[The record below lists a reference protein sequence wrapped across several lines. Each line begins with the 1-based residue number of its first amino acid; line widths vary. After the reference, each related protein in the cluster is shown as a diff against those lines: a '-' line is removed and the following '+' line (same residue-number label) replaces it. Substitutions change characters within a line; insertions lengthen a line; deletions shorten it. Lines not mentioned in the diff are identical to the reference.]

1 MNSGSVFSIPII
13 VPSKTLISE
22 NFQEL
27 FQLKGRFYT
36 PFLGYFFSHFTKTLM
51 TFAKDII
58 KKFWDLILKAWD
70 HIKKTTKFQLT
81 RIH

>member
-1 MNSGSVFSIPII
+1 MNSGSVFFFFLFSLPIPII
-13 VPSKTLISE
+13 VPSVTLISG

-36 PFLGYFFSHFTKTLM
+36 PFLGYFFSHFTKTLI
-51 TFAKDII
+51 TFAKDMI

-70 HIKKTTKFQLT
+70 HIY
-81 RIH
+81 